1 MLRLQMD
8 DAAQQRSPATRLC
21 AGNTGLTVSL
31 WPCEELNMLGGVFG
45 MSVTAEM
52 FQTAAGGVLE

>member
-8 DAAQQRSPATRLC
+8 DAATRLC
-21 AGNTGLTVSL
+21 AGNTGLTVFL
-31 WPCEELNMLGGVFG
+31 WPCEELNMFGGAFG